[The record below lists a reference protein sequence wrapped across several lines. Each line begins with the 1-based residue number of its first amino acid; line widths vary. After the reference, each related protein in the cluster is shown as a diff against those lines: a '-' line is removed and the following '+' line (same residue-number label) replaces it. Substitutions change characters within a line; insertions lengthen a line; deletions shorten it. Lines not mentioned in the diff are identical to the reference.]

1 MLRADGFAA
10 FMADRESRL
19 LALISAATGYQ
30 IGRAGAALE
39 EGEDVI
45 EDVLETDLGT
55 SATAELENV

>member
-1 MLRADGFAA
+1 
-10 FMADRESRL
+10 MADRESRL

-45 EDVLETDLGT
+45 EDALETDLGT
-55 SATAELENV
+55 SATAEPENV